1 VTRSAPATA
10 ARVRRVSAAEPPQ
23 TPPVTDG
30 RSSSTGVDAPSAA
43 PSPAQPAGGGPTGPR
58 AGVFFDLDK
67 TLVAGSSGF
76 HWARAAA
83 AHGLITRRR
92 LAADGWENLKFRL
105 HGSTDESTRKV
116 WDRAGAFLAGQ
127 RVRDFER
134 LTPRVL
140 AGVLPR
146 LYPEMLRIA
155 WEHQDAGRPIYI
167 VTASTQDTAEMI
179 AHVLAFDGGVGAPL
193 EVRDGRYTG
202 RLSGPMTYREGKVDA
217 LRRLAARDGL
227 DLAASWAYSDSESD
241 LPMLRAV
248 GHPVAVNPD
257 RELARVAAQE
267 GWDVVRLERLGS
279 YLKTAVAL
287 AAVGALGGLGR
298 AATSGRPVRADR
310 RRG

>member
-1 VTRSAPATA
+1 
-10 ARVRRVSAAEPPQ
+10 VSAGEPQQ
-23 TPPVTDG
+23 TPSGADG
-30 RSSSTGVDAPSAA
+30 RSSRTGVSAPSAA
-43 PSPAQPAGGGPTGPR
+43 PSPAQPEGGGPSGPR
-58 AGVFFDLDK
+58 AAVFFDLDK

-83 AHGLITRRR
+83 AHGLISRRR

-105 HGSTDESTRKV
+105 HGSTDESTRRV
-116 WDRAGAFLAGQ
+116 WERAGAFIAGQ

-155 WEHQDAGRPIYI
+155 WAHQDAGRPIYI

-202 RLSGPMTYREGKVDA
+202 RLSGPMTYREGKADA
-217 LRRLAARDGL
+217 LRVLAERDGL
-227 DLAASWAYSDSESD
+227 DLAVSWAYSDSESD

-257 RELARVAAQE
+257 RVLARVAASE
-267 GWDVVRLERLGS
+267 GWEVIRLDRIATHLRTVV
-279 YLKTAVAL
+279 AVA
-287 AAVGALGGLGR
+287 AVAALGGLGR
-298 AATSGRPVRADR
+298 AAGVGRAVPGGGRSAAGPGR
-310 RRG
+310 RRD

>member
-1 VTRSAPATA
+1 
-10 ARVRRVSAAEPPQ
+10 
-23 TPPVTDG
+23 
-30 RSSSTGVDAPSAA
+30 
-43 PSPAQPAGGGPTGPR
+43 
-58 AGVFFDLDK
+58 VFFDLDK

-155 WEHQDAGRPIYI
+155 WDHQDAGRPIYI

-202 RLSGPMTYREGKVDA
+202 RLSGPMTYREGKVEA
-217 LRRLAARDGL
+217 LRRLAERDGL

-257 RELARVAAQE
+257 RELARVASEE

-298 AATSGRPVRADR
+298 AATSGRAVRVEQRLGRPAR
-310 RRG
+310 RI